1 MYAFSPIF
9 LKWKWC
15 QKFIFFAKKNGLKD
29 ANLLLCFI
37 FVRTTIL
44 NSSTLTKTRKMSESK
59 IVILYVDDEENNLIS
74 FKATFRIKYK
84 VYTAISGDEAMK
96 ILDQNNIEII
106 ITDQRMPNMTG
117 VEFLEKVLVKYPDTM
132 RILLTGYTDM
142 AAVVDAINKGKIFH
156 YLTKPWDE
164 NELEMTINRAHEAF
178 KEQLKIKEMNE
189 NLSTSN
195 EQLEFLLRQK
205 LLS

>member
-1 MYAFSPIF
+1 
-9 LKWKWC
+9 
-15 QKFIFFAKKNGLKD
+15 
-29 ANLLLCFI
+29 
-37 FVRTTIL
+37 
-44 NSSTLTKTRKMSESK
+44 MSESK